1 VTAPGSL
8 HAASRL
14 ALERLRGI
22 VDEVSRESHGGVLRG
37 RGSDLPGLADELYAV
52 ADLLT
57 GQPRLR
63 RTLADPASKADS
75 RTTLIRQLLQGK
87 LSDSALRIT
96 EQAVSLRWSSP
107 WDLVDGLETS
117 GDEVLLAAAERDDAL
132 DTVEDQLF
140 RMERI
145 LDAQSDL
152 SALLDEAVVPAARRV
167 RLLDDVIAGKT
178 HPVTRALLDHAVA
191 SQRKRTAVLAIDSL
205 IEAAAARRHRS
216 LARVIA
222 PNELTDDQQTRLA
235 RALSQLY
242 GRTVDVRYAVDP
254 SVRGGLVIRVG
265 DEVIDGSVASR
276 LIRVRA
282 EFTG

>member
-1 VTAPGSL
+1 MTAPGSL

-22 VDEVSRESHGGVLRG
+22 VDEVSRESRGGVLRG
-37 RGSDLPGLADELYAV
+37 RGTDLPGLADELYAV

-63 RTLADPASKADS
+63 RTLADPASKAES
-75 RTTLIRQLLQGK
+75 RTALIRQLLQGK
-87 LSDSALRIT
+87 VSDPTLRIT

-132 DTVEDQLF
+132 DAVEDQLF

-152 SALLDEAVVPAARRV
+152 SALLDEAVVPPARRV
-167 RLLDDVIAGKT
+167 GLLDDVIAGKT

-216 LARVIA
+216 LARVIS

-235 RALSQLY
+235 GALSQLY

>member
-1 VTAPGSL
+1 MTAPGSL

-22 VDEVSRESHGGVLRG
+22 VDEVSRESRGGVLRG
-37 RGSDLPGLADELYAV
+37 RGTDLPGLADELYAV

-63 RTLADPASKADS
+63 RTLADPASKAES
-75 RTTLIRQLLQGK
+75 RTALIRQLLQGK
-87 LSDSALRIT
+87 VSDPTLRIT

-132 DTVEDQLF
+132 DAVEDQLF

-152 SALLDEAVVPAARRV
+152 SALLDEAVVPPARRV
-167 RLLDDVIAGKT
+167 GLLDDVIAGKT

-216 LARVIA
+216 LARVIS